1 MYGLEDEMFFF
12 RWHKTTVVFSFNGKI
27 WGGKKKLKTSN
38 KMANHL
44 TFSLRLGYTYGFADI
59 LDRQNPDFR
68 ASPNVKTTVGS
79 RNLRQYWLL
88 KLCTLNP
95 VFAPLSICSHKNK
108 TANWTGGYLEILPD
122 DFWNNLSC
130 FRTTT
135 VRTGVIFKD
144 RSWNKLN
151 SKQLLWVSMI
161 FTLQSIVACSS
172 SKHSNGLLYVYI
184 WLYM

>member
-1 MYGLEDEMFFF
+1 MFFF

-79 RNLRQYWLL
+79 RNLRQY
-88 KLCTLNP
+88 
-95 VFAPLSICSHKNK
+95 
-108 TANWTGGYLEILPD
+108 
-122 DFWNNLSC
+122 
-130 FRTTT
+130 
-135 VRTGVIFKD
+135 
-144 RSWNKLN
+144 
-151 SKQLLWVSMI
+151 
-161 FTLQSIVACSS
+161 
-172 SKHSNGLLYVYI
+172 
-184 WLYM
+184 